1 MVLAGSDLSNADTIN
16 GGGSGNTIYFASGT
30 SADTLVIGSNVTG
43 IQEVDVVGSTFAQT
57 DATPLNVN
65 ASAAVNSLT
74 ITANDGGDTI
84 TGTAAYD
91 DTLIGGTGNDT
102 FIVGSGNDS
111 ITGGGGHDTV
121 QYDAALTA
129 SDITVVSGTEWQV
142 SDGTDGTDTLT
153 GIQRVTDGTH
163 NFLLVGDGAY
173 SDVTAAST
181 PGAASS
187 GDTLI
192 VDSGTDPSVQTVGT
206 DNLTIDALS
215 GSTALNLQLGS
226 GVQTLTL
233 ADYAPGQG
241 ANVVVNGNGA
251 GDTITGNDGNDTL
264 TGGAGNDTFVLGTGT
279 NTVAGG
285 GGVDTVDVGAGY
297 SLAIQ
302 SGQWVVTNGT
312 VTDTLSGIDKVDIAG
327 TTYDLVDKFGATGGF
342 QSLQAAIDASQNG
355 NTILV
360 APGTYTESANYNPTT
375 GLDDPSFTN
384 PLGLLVD
391 KSVTIEGVDS
401 SGTRH
406 HQRVGHAGDH
416 RVLDRIG
423 LGHEFL
429 RHRRQCHDH
438 RSDPAGDGPRIRPEP
453 GESGHRQQGRRGRRQ

>member
-1 MVLAGSDLSNADTIN
+1 M
-16 GGGSGNTIYFASGT
+16 
-30 SADTLVIGSNVTG
+30 
-43 IQEVDVVGSTFAQT
+43 
-57 DATPLNVN
+57 NVN

-102 FIVGSGNDS
+102 FIVGTGNDS

-192 VDSGTDPSVQTVGT
+192 VDSGTDPSVQTVST

-251 GDTITGNDGNDTL
+251 GDSITGNDGNDTL

-327 TTYDLVDKFGATGGF
+327 TTYDLVDKFGAGGGF
-342 QSLQAAIDASQNG
+342 QSLQAAIDASHSG
-355 NTILV
+355 DTILV
-360 APGTYTESANYNPTT
+360 APGSYTETANYNAAGGTY
-375 GLDDPSFTN
+375 GSDSGTN
-384 PLGLLVD
+384 PVGLLVD
-391 KSVTIEGVDS
+391 QSVTIEGVDASGHVITSASTSHATIVS
-401 SGTRH
+401 S
-406 HQRVGHAGDH
+406 VEF
-416 RVLDRIG
+416 G
-423 LGHEFL
+423 LGHELLCHGAERHHHRAEL
-429 RHRRQCHDH
+429 R
-438 RSDPAGDGPRIRPEP
+438 
-453 GESGHRQQGRRGRRQ
+453 GHRPNGQNPENQGASTR